1 MGLFN
6 FFKSNKSSSDDS
18 NSEKIKQ
25 TKKGIKEETK
35 TILSKLGINPYD
47 FNHEEMEPSDI
58 SLNEELAGAIKVS
71 DLTFELGEKEF
82 DYISLTDNKDGTKS
96 LYLAQNHPEERA
108 IKVLVDKYY
117 EELGE
122 AKYLGQEF
130 TKYDLMTM
138 NEQPHFE
145 LREWQLPGFKIVIG
159 YNKNP
164 KMDSNYVL
172 VEEN

>member
-1 MGLFN
+1 MGLFD
-6 FFKSNKSSSDDS
+6 FFKSNKSSSNNS
-18 NSEKIKQ
+18 KSEKIKQ
-25 TKKGIKEETK
+25 TRTKEGTK
-35 TILSKLGINPYD
+35 AILSKLGINPYYY
-47 FNHEEMEPSDI
+47 NHEEMEPSEI

-71 DLTFELGEKEF
+71 DITFELGDKEF

-96 LYLAQNHPEERA
+96 LYLAQNHPEERS
-108 IKVLVDKYY
+108 IKVLVDKFYV
-117 EELGE
+117 ELGE

-138 NEQPHFE
+138 NEQSHFE